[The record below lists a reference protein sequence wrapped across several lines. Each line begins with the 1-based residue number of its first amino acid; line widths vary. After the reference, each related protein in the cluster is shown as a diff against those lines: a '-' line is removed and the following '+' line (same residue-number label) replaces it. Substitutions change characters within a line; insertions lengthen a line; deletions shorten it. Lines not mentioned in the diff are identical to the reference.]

1 MKTKKVLLGSLVLAS
16 VVSACTDE
24 NIVDGVQNNV
34 PLTERTQVNLTLSAP
49 EVDSRMSAGSGWQ
62 SNMEGHDVLGA
73 VLVDGGYAQSGT
85 HVWNN
90 VKWSVVDGHV
100 GNNKWAYN
108 KDEGKFKTEGT
119 TAIGSWLFYTKYNE
133 KMTTTRNGVEFDF
146 PQIQEGA
153 ANLAWAMNNNANFMI
168 SPVAHI
174 DGYEGQNLDFEVKIA
189 SVFNYLRM
197 PFDLKATGATKVQ
210 KIIVKANSDAST
222 KVKFPTQYKVVN
234 KNIPEAK
241 LSEASTLEE
250 IKCPDYDVPANGVD
264 VNDLNKQMA
273 AAYDTLVYATSLYT
287 TTTGTGES
295 AVTTVNWDNMATG
308 FNSVV
313 TSRNAA
319 TDVDYLVVDL
329 DGEHTDKAGNGG
341 LAVAADG
348 KFSAVMLMPAGVYYS
363 LTFDIYTDKGVY
375 TKTITDNNAYRV
387 NANGTKTTGDEGY
400 IAAAGENKI
409 FLRPGRVAVLS
420 DIRGAVAGSNY
431 AETLTADEY
440 IKVAADEKLADA
452 QYITKTADLINFI
465 NGIVAKGGHNVNVMA
480 QAAIGG
486 GANDDELIPEH
497 AVIVNQAVMTAIEA
511 KETELAGDIQINLV
525 GATVKVKGNDA
536 AASALNIH
544 DLTFSNGAE
553 LVSGYVKATESVNV
567 PAEHKMLVKNG
578 VNLELA
584 LAQAT
589 DDVFN
594 SLEVENGAIVKA
606 TATAT
611 VGNLLNKGTFSIA
624 ADKTIASATVENKG
638 TATVEGTWNVSEVL
652 TNAAYASLTNKGEM
666 TLAGKA
672 TNNGT
677 LTNEKDINV
686 HGAMT
691 NNSNV
696 TIAANAK
703 IHVNSSATA
712 SLLNNGTMTNSGMLY
727 TKVGYNN
734 TITNLGIIDAK
745 SGSTTYITKNS
756 KADEKTTATN
766 ASAQVMGTLKIAE
779 RNLDVTVTTPNYQG
793 YIQYEAVAADIVN
806 GEFDVTETPA
816 MMKDKFNKV
825 IFSSAVSLTADA
837 DDRVKYIV
845 TSKDLALDDDAHIQE
860 VTFTGNASLYG
871 EKAKIASLTI
881 NDGVLVKVPTENIIG
896 VYAATGATST
906 TAVEIHNE
914 GELLVG
920 GDLYTTILGKAYTTG
935 GGEFSAGDGN
945 ATAFHWGATSFEA
958 ASADIAVVSDL
969 NSLTTALANGKN
981 VQLANDL
988 TIASQLSIGSD
999 ANIDLNGKTLTC
1011 NGLNGGYYLDVKNG
1025 AKLTVVG
1032 GKIITTVHNDCPILV
1047 RAGGE
1052 AVVNCEIESASNG
1065 IRLYGGKLTV
1075 NGGTYKSTNATGQAI
1090 RADLNGSSLYIN
1102 GGTFEGK
1109 WAGLYMYNLQ
1119 SGEVVIKDATFK
1131 GNHNVFGGG
1140 TQPAGQDWYGGDI
1153 VFDVVKNVTI
1163 SDCTLSTQYIHSETT
1178 GESIINGEVI
1188 ETTGNVYTTLFA
1200 E

>member
-62 SNMEGHDVLGA
+62 SNMEGHDILGA
-73 VLVDGGYAQSGT
+73 VLVDNGYAKEAAQG
-85 HVWNN
+85 VKFWNN
-90 VKWSVVDGHV
+90 VDWTVIDGHV

-108 KDEGKFKTEGT
+108 KEEGKFKTEGT
-119 TAIGSWLFYTKYNE
+119 TAVGSWLFYTKYNE

-210 KIIVKANSDAST
+210 KIIVKANSAVDT

-234 KNIPEAK
+234 TNVPEAK
-241 LSEASTLEE
+241 LSIESNLSDIA
-250 IKCPDYDVPANGVD
+250 CPDYDVPANGVD
-264 VNDLNKQMA
+264 VLDQNAEMTR
-273 AAYDTLVYATSLYT
+273 AYNELVYATTAKESYY
-287 TTTGTGES
+287 TTTGTGAA
-295 AVTTVNWDNMATG
+295 AVTTVNWDVMASD

-313 TSRNAA
+313 ASRNSE

-375 TKTITDNNAYRV
+375 TKTITDNNAYRI
-387 NANGTKTTGDEGY
+387 NANATKAQGAADIE
-400 IAAAGENKI
+400 AAGEYKI

-440 IKVAADEKLADA
+440 IKVAAEEKLNGA

-465 NGIVAKGGHNVNVMA
+465 NGIVAKGSHNVNVMA

-497 AVIVNQAVMTAIEA
+497 AVIVNQAVMTAIEK
-511 KETELAGDIQINLV
+511 KEAELAGDIQINLV

-779 RNLDVTVTTPNYQG
+779 RNLDITVTEDNYQG
-793 YIQYEAVAADIVN
+793 YIEYTPVAADIKN
-806 GEFDVTETPA
+806 GVFTAIESGDDTQ
-816 MMKDKFNKV
+816 DKYNKV
-825 IFSSAVSLTADA
+825 IFSSNVKLVDA
-837 DDRVKYIV
+837 DRVKYIV
-845 TSKDLALDDDAHIQE
+845 TSKNLNLVDASVNE
-860 VTFTGNASLYG
+860 VTFTGNATLY
-871 EKAKIASLTI
+871 AQNAIIAYLTI
-881 NDGVLVKVPTENIIG
+881 EDDVLVKVPTINE
-896 VYAATGATST
+896 VYVSTINDPSLTNAA
-906 TAVEIHNE
+906 IHNE

-920 GDLYTTILGKAYTTG
+920 GDLYTTILSKEYTTG

-945 ATAFHWGATSFEA
+945 KSAFHWNINDASLTNGYQIENGIAMVVTNNGLKTVLADNSVKEVKLSAGKFDIDLGTAESTTLTIVGTGETEISLQNQGGQNSLSLGKFDEFTIRDCNIGKMLTKNWGHLVFGASNNENGVYTISNCTFDGVGTQGIYINERVSGATYNIENCTF
-958 ASADIAVVSDL
+958 
-969 NSLTTALANGKN
+969 NGDFGSEGAITIQNNDN
-981 VQLANDL
+981 V
-988 TIASQLSIGSD
+988 
-999 ANIDLNGKTLTC
+999 
-1011 NGLNGGYYLDVKNG
+1011 
-1025 AKLTVVG
+1025 
-1032 GKIITTVHNDCPILV
+1032 
-1047 RAGGE
+1047 E
-1052 AVVNCEIESASNG
+1052 
-1065 IRLYGGKLTV
+1065 
-1075 NGGTYKSTNATGQAI
+1075 
-1090 RADLNGSSLYIN
+1090 
-1102 GGTFEGK
+1102 
-1109 WAGLYMYNLQ
+1109 
-1119 SGEVVIKDATFK
+1119 
-1131 GNHNVFGGG
+1131 HNVNITGCIFNNIPG
-1140 TQPAGQDWYGGDI
+1140 TSHKIFIHYAYDGFYLNTDAAESDI
-1153 VFDVVKNVTI
+1153 FWK
-1163 SDCTLSTQYIHSETT
+1163 
-1178 GESIINGEVI
+1178 
-1188 ETTGNVYTTLFA
+1188 A
-1200 E
+1200 K